1 MCVRASPTR
10 CGCRLSPPRRR
21 RRCGH
26 LSPLILRRRHHCGHL
41 YSRCRRCGH
50 LSRRLRRGHPRR
62 LRRRRRCGT
71 PSPLRE
77 LLLKPYCT
85 RLLIRLYTCA
95 TYTCAGLTDS
105 DNGLEALV
113 RSRFLERR
121 AFASAL
127 DRGDPAHSAA
137 RDDGATTVRAF
148 SVRRGWDRL
157 LVRLNRLKTCN
168 TRRLTLQSPL
178 SIHLFCRESTLAEC
192 YCAESAKS
200 E

>member
-21 RRCGH
+21 CR
-26 LSPLILRRRHHCGHL
+26 CGHL

-50 LSRRLRRGHPRR
+50 LSRRLRRGHPHR

-105 DNGLEALV
+105 DNGLESLV

-178 SIHLFCRESTLAEC
+178 SRVIHLFCRESTLAEC